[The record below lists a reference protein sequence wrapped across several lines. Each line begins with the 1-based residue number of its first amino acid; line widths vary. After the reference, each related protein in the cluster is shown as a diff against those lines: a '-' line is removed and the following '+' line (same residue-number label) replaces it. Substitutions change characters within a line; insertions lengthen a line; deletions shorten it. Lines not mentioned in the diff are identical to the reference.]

1 MNFKMITEFDFIK
14 KYLIFGGKN
23 SKHSLNFTDDVG
35 LVDNKIYSTDTIC
48 ENIHFF
54 SKDRPYYIA
63 QKLIRVNVSDIISK
77 GVKPKYCLF
86 NFSVGKNIDQKWIS
100 NFMKGLKSDINLFK
114 LNLIGWSLSR
124 IDSVSRAILRS
135 ALYELREC
143 NDIPVKVII
152 NEYIEISKSFFEGNE
167 PNFING
173 ILDKISKIYRPN
185 EF

>member
-1 MNFKMITEFDFIK
+1 MKSGNHNK
-14 KYLIFGGKN
+14 KSSARLFAVQILFEMEINGKKINNILERLTDEYLIEISRLNKTEKADKN
-23 SKHSLNFTDDVG
+23 HLI
-35 LVDNKIYSTDTIC
+35 KI
-48 ENIHFF
+48 
-54 SKDRPYYIA
+54 
-63 QKLIRVNVSDIISK
+63 LK
-77 GVKPKYCLF
+77 GVT
-86 NFSVGKNIDQKWIS
+86 KNQKDIDL
-100 NFMKGLKSDINLFK
+100 NIND
-114 LNLIGWSLSR
+114 NLIGWSLSR

-152 NEYIEISKSFFEGNE
+152 NEYIEISKSFFEGEE

>member
-1 MNFKMITEFDFIK
+1 
-14 KYLIFGGKN
+14 
-23 SKHSLNFTDDVG
+23 
-35 LVDNKIYSTDTIC
+35 
-48 ENIHFF
+48 
-54 SKDRPYYIA
+54 
-63 QKLIRVNVSDIISK
+63 
-77 GVKPKYCLF
+77 
-86 NFSVGKNIDQKWIS
+86 
-100 NFMKGLKSDINLFK
+100 LKSDNHNKKSSARLFAVQILFEMEINGKKINNILERLTNEYLIEISRLNK
-114 LNLIGWSLSR
+114 TEKADKNHLIKILKGVTKSQKDIDLNINDNLIGWSLSR

-152 NEYIEISKSFFEGNE
+152 NEYIEISKSFFEGDE

>member
-1 MNFKMITEFDFIK
+1 MEINGK
-14 KYLIFGGKN
+14 KINNILERLTDEYLIEISRLNKKEKADKN
-23 SKHSLNFTDDVG
+23 HL
-35 LVDNKIYSTDTIC
+35 NKI
-48 ENIHFF
+48 
-54 SKDRPYYIA
+54 
-63 QKLIRVNVSDIISK
+63 LK
-77 GVKPKYCLF
+77 GVT
-86 NFSVGKNIDQKWIS
+86 KNQKDIDT
-100 NFMKGLKSDINLFK
+100 DIK
-114 LNLIGWSLSR
+114 DNLIGWSLSR

-152 NEYIEISKSFFEGNE
+152 NEYIEISKSFFEGDE

>member
-1 MNFKMITEFDFIK
+1 MKSDNHNK
-14 KYLIFGGKN
+14 KSSARLFAVQILFEMEINGKKINSILERLTDEYLIEISRLNKTGKADKN
-23 SKHSLNFTDDVG
+23 HLI
-35 LVDNKIYSTDTIC
+35 KI
-48 ENIHFF
+48 
-54 SKDRPYYIA
+54 
-63 QKLIRVNVSDIISK
+63 LK
-77 GVKPKYCLF
+77 GVT
-86 NFSVGKNIDQKWIS
+86 KNQKDIDL
-100 NFMKGLKSDINLFK
+100 NIND
-114 LNLIGWSLSR
+114 NLIGWSLSR

-152 NEYIEISKSFFEGNE
+152 NEYIEISKSFFEGEE

>member
-1 MNFKMITEFDFIK
+1 MKSDNHNK
-14 KYLIFGGKN
+14 KSSARLFAVQILFEMEINGKKINNILERLTDEYLIEI
-23 SKHSLNFTDDVG
+23 SRLNKTEKADRSH
-35 LVDNKIYSTDTIC
+35 LIKI
-48 ENIHFF
+48 
-54 SKDRPYYIA
+54 
-63 QKLIRVNVSDIISK
+63 LK
-77 GVKPKYCLF
+77 GVTKSQKDIDL
-86 NFSVGKNIDQKWIS
+86 NIND
-100 NFMKGLKSDINLFK
+100 
-114 LNLIGWSLSR
+114 NLIGWSLSR

-152 NEYIEISKSFFEGNE
+152 NEYIEISKSFFEGDE

>member
-1 MNFKMITEFDFIK
+1 MEINGK
-14 KYLIFGGKN
+14 KINNILERLTDEYLIEISRLNKTEKADKN
-23 SKHSLNFTDDVG
+23 HLI
-35 LVDNKIYSTDTIC
+35 KI
-48 ENIHFF
+48 
-54 SKDRPYYIA
+54 
-63 QKLIRVNVSDIISK
+63 LK
-77 GVKPKYCLF
+77 GVT
-86 NFSVGKNIDQKWIS
+86 KNQKDIDL
-100 NFMKGLKSDINLFK
+100 NIND
-114 LNLIGWSLSR
+114 NLIGWSLSR

-152 NEYIEISKSFFEGNE
+152 NEYIEISKSFFEGDE

>member
-1 MNFKMITEFDFIK
+1 MKSDSHNK
-14 KYLIFGGKN
+14 KSSARLFAVQILFEMEINGKKINNILERLTDEYLIEISRLNKTEKADKN
-23 SKHSLNFTDDVG
+23 HLI
-35 LVDNKIYSTDTIC
+35 KI
-48 ENIHFF
+48 
-54 SKDRPYYIA
+54 
-63 QKLIRVNVSDIISK
+63 LK
-77 GVKPKYCLF
+77 GVT
-86 NFSVGKNIDQKWIS
+86 KNQKDIDL
-100 NFMKGLKSDINLFK
+100 NIND
-114 LNLIGWSLSR
+114 NLIGWSLSR

-152 NEYIEISKSFFEGNE
+152 NEYIEISKSFFEGEE

>member
-1 MNFKMITEFDFIK
+1 MEINGK
-14 KYLIFGGKN
+14 KINNILERLTDEYLIEI
-23 SKHSLNFTDDVG
+23 SRLNKTEKADKSH
-35 LVDNKIYSTDTIC
+35 LIKI
-48 ENIHFF
+48 
-54 SKDRPYYIA
+54 
-63 QKLIRVNVSDIISK
+63 LK
-77 GVKPKYCLF
+77 GVI
-86 NFSVGKNIDQKWIS
+86 KNQKDIDLNIK
-100 NFMKGLKSDINLFK
+100 D
-114 LNLIGWSLSR
+114 NLIGWSLSR

-152 NEYIEISKSFFEGNE
+152 NEYIEISKSFFEGEE

>member
-1 MNFKMITEFDFIK
+1 MKSDNHNK
-14 KYLIFGGKN
+14 KSSARLFAVQILFEMEINGKKINNILERLTDEYLIEI
-23 SKHSLNFTDDVG
+23 SRLNKTEKADKSH
-35 LVDNKIYSTDTIC
+35 LIKI
-48 ENIHFF
+48 
-54 SKDRPYYIA
+54 
-63 QKLIRVNVSDIISK
+63 LK
-77 GVKPKYCLF
+77 GVI
-86 NFSVGKNIDQKWIS
+86 KNQKDIDLNIK
-100 NFMKGLKSDINLFK
+100 D
-114 LNLIGWSLSR
+114 NLIGWSLSR

-152 NEYIEISKSFFEGNE
+152 DEYIEISKSFFEGEE